1 MYSSET
7 DTKSASKIWYFFQ
20 NDQHAISYILYDH
33 DIIADREYVV
43 AKQVYFTTTWKWLTK
58 DKQLF

>member
-33 DIIADREYVV
+33 DIMADREYVV
-43 AKQVYFTTTWKWLTK
+43 AKQVYYHNNLKMI
-58 DKQLF
+58 D